1 MALNHARL
9 PVPPLALV
17 YALNLRKAAL
27 SGCSESF
34 AAAEVAPDAANH
46 VSGYRKQLS
55 RNLFRIKFSISGP
68 RGLFGSAQ
76 PWTPTIHVLFRRHEA
91 RPTRTPELRR
101 HMAVGRLLREL
112 HDATANFQ
120 PPADAVW
127 QPWLFHSDGPGS
139 VVSEG

>member
-1 MALNHARL
+1 MLAGPIPDAADLTRPGGARPPVGEGGLEPPPPCGDMALNHARL

-55 RNLFRIKFSISGP
+55 RNLFRIKFWISGP

-101 HMAVGRLLREL
+101 HMAV
-112 HDATANFQ
+112 
-120 PPADAVW
+120 
-127 QPWLFHSDGPGS
+127 
-139 VVSEG
+139 